1 MPQSPQPRI
10 FHGLDCRALDPS
22 QQAKLITSAIV
33 PRPIALI
40 CTKGPAGLNAAPFS
54 FFNIASINPMM
65 VMFSIAP
72 TQYQRAGEPKDTLVN
87 IEASREFVVH
97 LVDYENREGMNACC
111 PEYPADVS
119 ELEVAQFALE
129 PSVKVLPPRIVNF
142 PIQLECVLFQMHD
155 LGGSGHRLVVGEVV
169 YAHYRDGVFNDQLH
183 VNLKALDTIGRL
195 SSPGTYARI
204 TDRFQMLPPSVSA
217 IAPRPGVVKSQA

>member
-1 MPQSPQPRI
+1 MPQSPPSHA
-10 FHGLDCRALDPS
+10 FHGLDCRALNPS

-87 IEASREFVVH
+87 IEASREFVAH
-97 LVDYENREGMNACC
+97 LVDYENREGMNACG

-119 ELEVAQFALE
+119 ELEVAQFTLE
-129 PSVKVLPPRIVNF
+129 PSVKVQTPRIVNF
-142 PIQLECVLFQMHD
+142 PIQFECVLSQMHD

-169 YAHYRDGVFNDQLH
+169 YAHYREGVFNEQLH
-183 VNLKALDTIGRL
+183 VNLGALDTIGRL

-204 TDRFQMLPPSVSA
+204 TDRFQMLPPTLSA
-217 IAPRPGVVKSQA
+217 AELKPSAMNS